1 MKKRKFVSFGAGD
14 LWHLIKRMKKE
25 NEDYPFSRD
34 IIFKQNSINVF
45 LDGICIVNLENW
57 PPPPPPPPPLAL
69 PQTQVEQAAK
79 QERVE
84 TMSIFYKFRS
94 RRSELLCKNSC
105 SKNFGR
111 FSEKHPW
118 WGPVFKKLRKEGL

>member
-45 LDGICIVNLENW
+45 LDGICIVNLENC
-57 PPPPPPPPPLAL
+57 PPPPPPL
-69 PQTQVEQAAK
+69 PP
-79 QERVE
+79 
-84 TMSIFYKFRS
+84 
-94 RRSELLCKNSC
+94 LL
-105 SKNFGR
+105 FP
-111 FSEKHPW
+111 KH
-118 WGPVFKKLRKEGL
+118 K